1 MMVMCREWRLFG
13 LRTRGFRRIL
23 RPARARTGTAPQHRL
38 RAALRS
44 DEGSIMPLAV
54 GFTTIALVLVLLG
67 AVITDIYLAH
77 RKLYALADSA
87 ALAAADSFEPDYGSD
102 PAIIFTDAAIQRE
115 AETYFDRAQ
124 VSARFRSLR
133 VDGGTPD
140 GRSVE
145 IVVTSRYRPALLSP
159 FVPRGIELTATARAR
174 GALREG

>member
-1 MMVMCREWRLFG
+1 
-13 LRTRGFRRIL
+13 
-23 RPARARTGTAPQHRL
+23 
-38 RAALRS
+38 
-44 DEGSIMPLAV
+44 MPLAV

-102 PAIIFTDAAIQRE
+102 PAIIFTDAAVQRE

-124 VSARFRSLR
+124 VSSRFRGLR
-133 VDGGTPD
+133 VDGGSPD

-159 FVPRGIELTATARAR
+159 FAPRGIELTATARAR

>member
-1 MMVMCREWRLFG
+1 MRKQRL
-13 LRTRGFRRIL
+13 
-23 RPARARTGTAPQHRL
+23 GTAL
-38 RAALRS
+38 CS

-54 GFTTIALVLVLLG
+54 GFTTIALVLVILG

-102 PAIIFTDAAIQRE
+102 PAIIFTDVAVQRE
-115 AETYFDRAQ
+115 AESYLDRAQ
-124 VSARFRSLR
+124 VSSRFRGLDVQGES
-133 VDGGTPD
+133 PD
-140 GRSVE
+140 DRSVE
-145 IVVTSRYRPALLSP
+145 IVLSARYRPALVSP